1 MATRQRGVIRQGVVR
16 LMQSAL
22 FQCLELEQTLEYIH
36 KTAAP
41 PFLTEP
47 APPLRPSKRAAAQ
60 RAAEINQRAAE
71 NDQRM
76 AEEIQKG

>member
-1 MATRQRGVIRQGVVR
+1 M
-16 LMQSAL
+16 MFAL
-22 FQCLELEQTLEYIH
+22 FQCLELEQTLEYNPQNCG
-36 KTAAP
+36 AASP
-41 PFLTEP
+41 Y
-47 APPLRPSKRAAAQ
+47 RARATVAADERDAAQ